1 MLEREDFKKR
11 WQGEIPIAL
20 HELLYPLA
28 QGYDSVAL
36 KADVELGSSDQLF
49 NLLVG
54 RVLQKEYGQ
63 APQVCLTGPLL
74 EGLDARFEDGKIVG
88 DKMSKS
94 EIGRAS
100 CRERV

>member
-1 MLEREDFKKR
+1 FNKPWEN
-11 WQGEIPIAL
+11 EIPITL
-20 HELLYPLA
+20 HQLLYPLA
-28 QGYDSVAL
+28 QGYDSVGL

-54 RVLQKEYGQ
+54 RQLQKEYGQ

-74 EGLDARFEDGKIVG
+74 EGIDAREVDGKIVG

-94 EIGRAS
+94 LGNYVGIDEQAS
-100 CRERV
+100 EQH